1 MPSNVGDQQDQDEIN
16 QFRQQEIVDHL
27 NQCMEMEMDQ
37 YQQTDFLM
45 MNLAGKN
52 ADYQSEL
59 NNALTNSQT
68 G

>member
-1 MPSNVGDQQDQDEIN
+1 MPSNVSDQQDQDEIN

>member
-1 MPSNVGDQQDQDEIN
+1 MPSNVSDQQDQDEIN

-59 NNALTNSQT
+59 NNALKNSQT